1 METLTTYAR
10 NGGLVVFAGAGISM
24 PSPSSLPSWYLINE
38 VVLESLA
45 RRLEPFAGRQ
55 FSEEVRQQLIATR
68 NDKTRHFSPDYHAQI
83 IEDECGPDYFRVLQ
97 ALDANE
103 WNGCHAAIAALAK
116 AGFVAAAVTTNFDR
130 LLERALN
137 AAGVQHRVYRK
148 REEYE
153 SWRVDE
159 QPLAIIKVHGSVEDV
174 DSMVDTLRQRLMG
187 RPEPLERGLIEL
199 LKRHHVLFAGFSGA
213 DLAYDQGYLGLRVAA
228 EANRG
233 FTCLL
238 RPGDKPTA
246 GMASLKKAWGDNAR
260 YLKGEL
266 PGWLDNLLGALQ
278 LSVPKPCAVT
288 EPADRLATLRTHADR
303 WSYSLGHML
312 AVAIMA
318 ELLESSG
325 RPELAYQLLVKTYNS
340 GGEIRDPEAPGYA
353 RYNYQLGRRLLEQ
366 GNFDCPVD
374 PYYGRKARRER
385 YDPFTANDCFQCLHR
400 GMSGN
405 FADGFIAMGLYEA
418 LRGYPE
424 NGAERL
430 RSVRKRARDL
440 GAILPFVDA
449 CRTLAIVYEI
459 LMKYSDGLE
468 WLELAHKYAR
478 RIGDEPRRARVC
490 AELARFLAAK
500 QQFEKAHER
509 LHEGNTIAQRL
520 DLRIAR
526 MELWSAEASVLVEER
541 RGVEAKALI
550 GRITPVIREAA
561 FRPLLLRTLIDAGYA
576 SYQTRDQVVLDRVY
590 DEIYDLVDRYPSY
603 APLVAL
609 MNARLATGTRDIESA
624 ARNAQEA
631 KRLGELYQNPAAVEL
646 AGRLVSE

>member
-1 METLTTYAR
+1 METLTTHAR
-10 NGGLVVFAGAGISM
+10 NGGLVIFAGAGISM
-24 PSPSSLPSWYLINE
+24 PPPSSLPSWYLINE

-45 RRLEPFAGRQ
+45 QRLEPFAGRQ

-97 ALDANE
+97 ALDADE
-103 WNGCHAAIAALAK
+103 WNGCHSAIAALAK
-116 AGFVAAAVTTNFDR
+116 GAFVAAVVTTNFDC
-130 LLERALN
+130 LLERALD
-137 AAGVQHRVYRK
+137 AASVQYRVYRK
-148 REEYE
+148 REEYD
-153 SWRVDE
+153 SWRIGE
-159 QPLAIIKVHGSVEDV
+159 SPLAIVKVHGSVQHLE
-174 DSMVDTLRQRLMG
+174 SMVDTLRQRLMG
-187 RPEPLERGLIEL
+187 RPESLERGLIEL

-213 DLAYDQGYLGLRVAA
+213 DLAYDEGYLGLRAA
-228 EANRG
+228 AKANRG

-238 RPGDKPTA
+238 RPGDEPTA

-266 PGWLDNLLGALQ
+266 PGWFEGLLGSLQ
-278 LSVPKPCAVT
+278 LTVPKVPVVT
-288 EPADRLATLRTHADR
+288 APSDRIAALRTHADR
-303 WSYSLGHML
+303 WSSSLGHML

-325 RPELAYQLLVKTYNS
+325 RPQLAYQLLVKTYNS
-340 GGEIRDPEAPGYA
+340 AGEIRDPEAPGYA

-374 PYYGRKARRER
+374 PYYGRKARREG

-400 GMSGN
+400 GTTGN
-405 FADGFIAMGLYEA
+405 FADGLIAMGLYEA

-430 RSVRKRARDL
+430 RSVRKRAQDL

-459 LMKYSDGLE
+459 LMKYSDALE

-500 QQFEKAHER
+500 QQFEKSHER
-509 LHEGNTIAQRL
+509 LREGNTIAQRL
-520 DLRIAR
+520 DLRVAQ
-526 MELWSAEASVLVEER
+526 MELWSSEASVLVEER
-541 RGVEAKALI
+541 RGMEAKALLE
-550 GRITPVIREAA
+550 RVLPVIREAT

-576 SYQTRDQVVLDRVY
+576 SYETRDQALLDRVY

-609 MNARLATGTRDIESA
+609 MNVRLAKWTGDAESA
-624 ARNAQEA
+624 RRNAQEA
-631 KRLGELYQNPAAVEL
+631 KRLGKLYQNPAAVEL
-646 AGRLVSE
+646 AGRLVPE

>member
-1 METLTTYAR
+1 M
-10 NGGLVVFAGAGISM
+10 S
-24 PSPSSLPSWYLINE
+24 PPSSLPSWYLINE
-38 VVLESLA
+38 IVLESLA
-45 RRLEPFAGRQ
+45 QRLEPFTGRQ

-97 ALDANE
+97 ALDADE

-116 AGFVAAAVTTNFDR
+116 AGFVSTVVTTNFDR
-130 LLERALN
+130 LLERALD

-148 REEYE
+148 REEFDNWHVGE
-153 SWRVDE
+153 S
-159 QPLAIIKVHGSVEDV
+159 PLAIIKVHGSVDDLE
-174 DSMVDTLRQRLMG
+174 SMVDTLRQRLMG
-187 RPEPLERGLIEL
+187 RPEALERGLTEL
-199 LKRHHVLFAGFSGA
+199 LKNHHVLFVGFSGA
-213 DLAYDQGYLGLRVAA
+213 DLAYDENYLGLRAAA
-228 EANRG
+228 EVNRG

-238 RPGDKPTA
+238 RSGDEPTA

-266 PGWLDNLLGALQ
+266 PHWLDDLLGMLQ
-278 LSVPKPCAVT
+278 ITVSKVS
-288 EPADRLATLRTHADR
+288 LATAPSDRIAELRAHADR
-303 WSYSLGHML
+303 WSNSLGHML

-340 GGEIRDPEAPGYA
+340 AGEIRDPEAPGYA

-366 GNFDCPVD
+366 GNFDCSVD
-374 PYYGRKARRER
+374 PYYGRKARREG
-385 YDPFTANDCFQCLHR
+385 YDPFTANDCFQCLQR

-405 FADGFIAMGLYEA
+405 FADGLIAMGLYEA

-424 NGAERL
+424 SGAERL
-430 RSVRKRARDL
+430 RSVRKRAQDI
-440 GAILPFVDA
+440 GALLPFVDT

-459 LMKYSDGLE
+459 LMKYSDGLD
-468 WLELAHKYAR
+468 WLECAHKYAR

-500 QQFEKAHER
+500 QQFEKSHER
-509 LHEGNTIAQRL
+509 LQEGNTIAQRL
-520 DLRIAR
+520 DLRLAR

-541 RGVEAKALI
+541 RGVEAKA
-550 GRITPVIREAA
+550 VIEDVVPAVREAG

-576 SYQTRDQVVLDRVY
+576 SYQTRDEALLDRVY

-609 MNARLATGTRDIESA
+609 MNLRLAKGTGDVESA
-624 ARNAQEA
+624 HRNAQEA

-646 AGRLVSE
+646 AGRLVPE

>member
-1 METLTTYAR
+1 METLATYAR

-24 PSPSSLPSWYLINE
+24 PPPSSLPSWYLINE

-45 RRLEPFAGRQ
+45 QRLEPFAG
-55 FSEEVRQQLIATR
+55 SEFGAEVRRHLIATR
-68 NDKTRHFSPDYHAQI
+68 DDKTRHFSPDYHAQI

-97 ALDANE
+97 GLDADE

-116 AGFVAAAVTTNFDR
+116 AGFVAAVVTTNFDR
-130 LLERALN
+130 LLERALD
-137 AAGVQHRVYRK
+137 AAGVQHCVYKK
-148 REEYE
+148 REEYDT
-153 SWRVDE
+153 WYVGKT
-159 QPLAIIKVHGSVEDV
+159 PLAIIKVHGSVDDLE
-174 DSMVDTLRQRLMG
+174 SMVDTLRQRLMG
-187 RPEPLERGLIEL
+187 RPEALERGLTEL
-199 LKRHHVLFAGFSGA
+199 LKRHHVLFVGFSGA
-213 DLAYDQGYLGLRVAA
+213 DLAYDEHYLGLRAAA

-260 YLKGEL
+260 YAEGEL
-266 PGWLDNLLGALQ
+266 PGWLGGLLAALH
-278 LSVPKPCAVT
+278 LSEPMLAVNT
-288 EPADRLATLRTHADR
+288 APSDRIAELRTHADR
-303 WSYSLGHML
+303 WSNSLGHML

-325 RPELAYQLLVKTYNS
+325 RPELAYQLLIKTYNS
-340 GGEIRDPEAPGYA
+340 AGEIRDPEAPGYA
-353 RYNYQLGRRLLEQ
+353 RYNYQLGRRLLEH
-366 GNFDCPVD
+366 GNFDCRVD
-374 PYYGRKARRER
+374 PYHGRKARREG

-405 FADGFIAMGLYEA
+405 FADAIIAMGLYEA

-424 NGAERL
+424 TGAERL
-430 RSVRKRARDL
+430 RSIRRQAQDR
-440 GAILPFVDA
+440 GAILPFVDT

-468 WLELAHKYAR
+468 WLELAHKYSR

-500 QQFEKAHER
+500 ERVQEAHDR
-509 LHEGNTIAQRL
+509 LREGNTIAQRL
-520 DLRIAR
+520 DLRLAR

-541 RGVEAKALI
+541 RGVEAKA
-550 GRITPVIREAA
+550 VIEGVVPALREAG
-561 FRPLLLRTLIDAGYA
+561 FRPLLLRTLIDGGYA
-576 SYQTRDQVVLDRVY
+576 SYQTQDQGLLDRVH
-590 DEIYDLVDRYPSY
+590 DEIYDLADSYPSY

-609 MNARLATGTRDIESA
+609 MNARLATGTGDAESA
-624 ARNAQEA
+624 RRNAQEA
-631 KRLGELYQNPAAVEL
+631 KRLGQLFQNPAVIEQATL
-646 AGRLVSE
+646 LGAK

>member
-1 METLTTYAR
+1 METLTTHAR
-10 NGGLVVFAGAGISM
+10 NGGLVIFAGAGISM
-24 PSPSSLPSWYLINE
+24 PPPSSLPSWYLINE

-45 RRLEPFAGRQ
+45 QRLEPFAGRQ

-97 ALDANE
+97 ALDADE
-103 WNGCHAAIAALAK
+103 WNGCHSAIAALAK
-116 AGFVAAAVTTNFDR
+116 GAFVAAVVTTNFDC
-130 LLERALN
+130 LLERALD
-137 AAGVQHRVYRK
+137 AASVQYRVYRK
-148 REEYE
+148 REEYD
-153 SWRVDE
+153 SWRIGE
-159 QPLAIIKVHGSVEDV
+159 GPLAIVKVHGSVQHLE
-174 DSMVDTLRQRLMG
+174 SMVDTLRQRLMG
-187 RPEPLERGLIEL
+187 RPESLERGLIEL

-213 DLAYDQGYLGLRVAA
+213 DLAYDEGYLGLRAA
-228 EANRG
+228 AKANRG

-238 RPGDKPTA
+238 RPGDEPTA

-260 YLKGEL
+260 YLNGEL
-266 PGWLDNLLGALQ
+266 PGWFEGLLGSLQ
-278 LSVPKPCAVT
+278 LTVPKVPVVT
-288 EPADRLATLRTHADR
+288 SPSDRITALRTHADR
-303 WSYSLGHML
+303 WSSSLGHML

-325 RPELAYQLLVKTYNS
+325 RPQLAYQLLVKTYNS
-340 GGEIRDPEAPGYA
+340 AGEIRDPEAPGYA

-374 PYYGRKARRER
+374 PYYGRKARREG

-400 GMSGN
+400 GTTGN
-405 FADGFIAMGLYEA
+405 FADGLIAMGLYEA

-430 RSVRKRARDL
+430 RSVRKRAQDL

-459 LMKYSDGLE
+459 LMKYSDALE

-500 QQFEKAHER
+500 QQFEKSHER
-509 LHEGNTIAQRL
+509 LREGNTIAQRL
-520 DLRIAR
+520 DLRVAQ
-526 MELWSAEASVLVEER
+526 MELWSSEASVLVEER
-541 RGVEAKALI
+541 RGMEAKALLE
-550 GRITPVIREAA
+550 RVLPVIREAT

-576 SYQTRDQVVLDRVY
+576 SYETRDQALLDRVY

-609 MNARLATGTRDIESA
+609 MNVRLAKWTGDAESA
-624 ARNAQEA
+624 RRNAQEA
-631 KRLGELYQNPAAVEL
+631 KRLGKLYQNPAAVEL
-646 AGRLVSE
+646 AGRLVPE

>member
-1 METLTTYAR
+1 METLTTHAR
-10 NGGLVVFAGAGISM
+10 DGGLVVFAGAGISM
-24 PSPSSLPSWYLINE
+24 PPPSSLPSWYLINE

-45 RRLEPFAGRQ
+45 QRLEPFAGAH

-97 ALDANE
+97 ALDAEE

-116 AGFVAAAVTTNFDR
+116 AGFVAAVVTTNFDR
-130 LLERALN
+130 LLERALD
-137 AAGVQHRVYRK
+137 AVGVQPRVYRK

-153 SWRVDE
+153 SWHVDE
-159 QPLAIIKVHGSVEDV
+159 DPLAIIKVHGSVENL

-213 DLAYDQGYLGLRVAA
+213 DLAYDEGYLGLRAAA

-238 RPGDKPTA
+238 RPGDEPTA
-246 GMASLKKAWGDNAR
+246 GMASLKRAWGENAR

-266 PGWLDNLLGALQ
+266 PGWLDGLLGSLQ
-278 LSVPKPCAVT
+278 LTVPKVPVVT
-288 EPADRLATLRTHADR
+288 APSDRIAALRRHADR
-303 WSYSLGHML
+303 WSSSLGHML

-340 GGEIRDPEAPGYA
+340 AGEIRDPEAPGYA

-374 PYYGRKARRER
+374 PYYGRKARREG

-424 NGAERL
+424 HGAERL
-430 RSVRKRARDL
+430 RSVRKRAQDL

-468 WLELAHKYAR
+468 WLDLALKYAR

-500 QQFEKAHER
+500 HQFEESHQR
-509 LHEGNTIAQRL
+509 LREGTTIAQRL
-520 DLRIAR
+520 DLRVTR
-526 MELWSAEASVLVEER
+526 LELWSAETSVLVYEER
-541 RGVEAKALI
+541 GAEAAALI
-550 GRITPVIREAA
+550 ERTVPALREAG

-576 SYQTRDQVVLDRVY
+576 SYQTRDQVLIDRVHN
-590 DEIYDLVDRYPSY
+590 EIYDLADSYPGY

-609 MNARLATGTRDIESA
+609 MNARLAKRTGDAESA
-624 ARNAQEA
+624 RSNAQEA
-631 KRLGELYQNPAAVEL
+631 KRLGEIYQNSGVIEEASI
-646 AGRLVSE
+646 LVPE

>member
-1 METLTTYAR
+1 METLTTHAR
-10 NGGLVVFAGAGISM
+10 NGGLVIFAGAGISM
-24 PSPSSLPSWYLINE
+24 PPPSSLPSWYLINE

-45 RRLEPFAGRQ
+45 QRLEPFAGRQ

-97 ALDANE
+97 ALDADE
-103 WNGCHAAIAALAK
+103 WNGCHSAIAALAK
-116 AGFVAAAVTTNFDR
+116 GAFVAAVVTTNFDC
-130 LLERALN
+130 LLERALD
-137 AAGVQHRVYRK
+137 AASVQYRVYRK
-148 REEYE
+148 REEYD
-153 SWRVDE
+153 SWRIGE
-159 QPLAIIKVHGSVEDV
+159 SPLAIVKVHGSVQHLE
-174 DSMVDTLRQRLMG
+174 SMVDTLRQRLMG
-187 RPEPLERGLIEL
+187 RPESLERGLIEL

-213 DLAYDQGYLGLRVAA
+213 DLAYDEGYLGLRAA
-228 EANRG
+228 AKANRG

-238 RPGDKPTA
+238 RPGDEPTA

-266 PGWLDNLLGALQ
+266 PGWFEGLLGSLQ
-278 LSVPKPCAVT
+278 LTVPKVPVVT
-288 EPADRLATLRTHADR
+288 APSDRIAALRTHADR
-303 WSYSLGHML
+303 WSSSLGHML

-325 RPELAYQLLVKTYNS
+325 RPQLAYQLLVKTYNS
-340 GGEIRDPEAPGYA
+340 AGEIRDPEAPGYA

-374 PYYGRKARRER
+374 PYYGRKARREG

-400 GMSGN
+400 GTTGN
-405 FADGFIAMGLYEA
+405 FADGLIAMGLYEA

-430 RSVRKRARDL
+430 RSVRKRAQDL

-459 LMKYSDGLE
+459 LMKYSDALE

-500 QQFEKAHER
+500 QQFEKSHER
-509 LHEGNTIAQRL
+509 LREGNTIAQRL
-520 DLRIAR
+520 DLRVAQ
-526 MELWSAEASVLVEER
+526 MELWSSEASVLVEER
-541 RGVEAKALI
+541 RGMEAKALLE
-550 GRITPVIREAA
+550 RVLPVIREGT

-576 SYQTRDQVVLDRVY
+576 SYETRDQALLDRVY

-609 MNARLATGTRDIESA
+609 MNVRLAKWTGDAESA
-624 ARNAQEA
+624 RRNAQEA
-631 KRLGELYQNPAAVEL
+631 KRLGKLYQNPAAVEL
-646 AGRLVSE
+646 AGRLVPE